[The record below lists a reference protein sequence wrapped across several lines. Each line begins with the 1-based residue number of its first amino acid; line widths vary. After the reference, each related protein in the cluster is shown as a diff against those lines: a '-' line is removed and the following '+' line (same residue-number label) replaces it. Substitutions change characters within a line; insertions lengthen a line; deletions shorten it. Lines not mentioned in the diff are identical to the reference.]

1 MRAFKLKIFVGV
13 LAIISV
19 SVIRTSLIAYGQ
31 EKNEQAKA
39 SRNPFMPLVTSD
51 GRLISLD
58 REKAK
63 SDLIVEGTVF
73 DKYGRS
79 YAVVNSLV
87 VEVGDT
93 IDDFRVLKVEQG
105 KVTFMK
111 DGQTKVVEVQ
121 EFKDEA
127 KKEEK
132 R

>member
-1 MRAFKLKIFVGV
+1 MLALMLKILMMV
-13 LAIISV
+13 LAIV
-19 SVIRTSLIAYGQ
+19 SLIVNNYSLSVYAQ
-31 EKNEQAKA
+31 EKNKESKL

-79 YAVVNSLV
+79 YAIVNSLI

-93 IDDFRVLKVEQG
+93 INGFRVLKVEQG

-111 DGQTKVVEVQ
+111 DGQTKVVEVK
-121 EFKDEA
+121 EFKDEP
-127 KKEEK
+127 KKEEE

>member
-1 MRAFKLKIFVGV
+1 MGV
-13 LAIISV
+13 LAIISLIV
-19 SVIRTSLIAYGQ
+19 NGHSLIVYGQ
-31 EKNEQAKA
+31 EKSEETKA

-58 REKAK
+58 REKAR
-63 SDLIVEGTVF
+63 SDLVVEGTVF

-79 YAVVNSLV
+79 YAIVNSIV

-93 IDDFRVLKVEQG
+93 IDGFRVLKVEQG

-121 EFKDEA
+121 EFKDEL
-127 KKEEK
+127 KKEEE

>member
-1 MRAFKLKIFVGV
+1 MQAFRLKIFIGA
-13 LAIISV
+13 LAIIS
-19 SVIRTSLIAYGQ
+19 LIVNHYPLFVYGQ
-31 EKNEQAKA
+31 DKGEETKA
-39 SRNPFMPLVTSD
+39 LRNPFMPLVTSD

-63 SDLIVEGTVF
+63 SDLVVEGTVF

-79 YAVVNSLV
+79 YAIVNSLV

-93 IDDFRVLKVEQG
+93 IDGFRVLKIEQG

-121 EFKDEA
+121 GFKDEL